1 MAVSKITS
9 RVTTMAVRS
18 LHASRP
24 LRDLYANPVM
34 SKIKQGNGSKSVG
47 KSLPVKNKKK
57 YGVEE
62 AFLDGTNV
70 LRGAVLGLAGAKVL
84 EMLAVEEVEWSWEGV
99 RK

>member
-1 MAVSKITS
+1 MAVSKVTS
-9 RVTTMAVRS
+9 RVTSMAVRS
-18 LHASRP
+18 LHTTRP
-24 LRDLYANPVM
+24 LRDLYANPVI
-34 SKIKQGNGSKSVG
+34 SKIKQENGSKSMG

-57 YGVEE
+57 YGVEV
-62 AFLDGTNV
+62 ASLDAKNV